1 MIGFI
6 VGCLVGGCVG
16 FITAAV
22 LATGSEEDDIMFADE
37 EINGEDKT

>member
-6 VGCLVGGCVG
+6 VGCLLGGCVG

-22 LATGSEEDDIMFADE
+22 LATGSDEDDFYFREEDYDA
-37 EINGEDKT
+37 

>member
-22 LATGSEEDDIMFADE
+22 LATGSEEDDYFNDRF
-37 EINGEDKT
+37 